1 MSEEAKMT
9 EMKNDVTINQE
20 EKVAATPVVELV
32 AVSSDLDAVRA
43 KLGEYGAD
51 DTTIERIIDDLGVE
65 IVSDLSALE
74 VNDLTSAGI
83 KLVKARKLIAELT
96 KAPSQA
102 SQVQNVTP
110 AESRAMTQGQFDA
123 LLPAVPNDDS
133 WLNALKGGGILK
145 VDDSSYIAAIRSALA
160 DRAGLY
166 DVPAAL
172 AEEMERYADETEEQV
187 DPMFYSLR
195 KSLTRRSYAEIF
207 AAIDGLDG
215 SFITEGRR
223 KEFLKR
229 IRDILWPAIAE
240 SFRVL
245 DAWWQAWRTSFADPS
260 MLIAAIS
267 GGLNGVSGMSMV
279 TPPETGQLHDAGDS
293 LVDSINRVFRGT
305 GVQVAAAM
313 AYDANTIRNTLE
325 KPNLPAMVGVKN
337 RELMLKKIHAN
348 VSSNYVRLEQNLV
361 KYVLGFVKHDA
372 ITSDVEVQYFT
383 ALWQLGTQI
392 NWDELNGRSDD
403 GIITGMTGRRVL

>member
-20 EKVAATPVVELV
+20 EKVATTPVVELV

-65 IVSDLSALE
+65 NVSDLSALE

-223 KEFLKR
+223 K
-229 IRDILWPAIAE
+229 
-240 SFRVL
+240 
-245 DAWWQAWRTSFADPS
+245 
-260 MLIAAIS
+260 
-267 GGLNGVSGMSMV
+267 
-279 TPPETGQLHDAGDS
+279 
-293 LVDSINRVFRGT
+293 
-305 GVQVAAAM
+305 
-313 AYDANTIRNTLE
+313 
-325 KPNLPAMVGVKN
+325 
-337 RELMLKKIHAN
+337 
-348 VSSNYVRLEQNLV
+348 SS
-361 KYVLGFVKHDA
+361 
-372 ITSDVEVQYFT
+372 
-383 ALWQLGTQI
+383 
-392 NWDELNGRSDD
+392 
-403 GIITGMTGRRVL
+403 

>member
-20 EKVAATPVVELV
+20 EKVATTPVVELV

-65 IVSDLSALE
+65 NVSDLSALE

-392 NWDELNGRSDD
+392 NWEELNGRSDD